1 MNQMTKNDWMYKVLD
16 LKLEIAKAD
25 DDLNDLRSYL
35 LSDKFHGDSTVQVS
49 DVLRRLG
56 GVKLYSTT
64 DTEPMNQPAPAKRIN
79 KTVARVKREG
89 YCIERCGSRWEVWHP
104 ERLGVTAIYDRL
116 ADIEPSPL
124 DI

>member
-1 MNQMTKNDWMYKVLD
+1 MTKNDWMYKVLE
-16 LKLEIAKAD
+16 LKLEIAQAD

-35 LSDKFHGDSTVQVS
+35 LSDKFHDDPTVQTA
-49 DVLRRLG
+49 DILRRLE

-79 KTVARVKREG
+79 KTVARVQSEG
-89 YCIERCGSRWEVWHP
+89 YCIERCGSQWEVWHP

-124 DI
+124 SI